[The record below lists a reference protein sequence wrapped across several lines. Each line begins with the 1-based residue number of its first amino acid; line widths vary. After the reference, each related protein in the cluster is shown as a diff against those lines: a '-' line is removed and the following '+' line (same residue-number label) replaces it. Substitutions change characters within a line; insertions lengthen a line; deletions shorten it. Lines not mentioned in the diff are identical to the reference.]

1 MSSESE
7 EEPLVALDSPKLR
20 DLLRSIA
27 VGKIQLPDFQRE
39 WKWDDERIRALIATV
54 TLDYP
59 LGVIMTLETGGDT
72 QFRARTLA
80 GVKVDPGVEPDL
92 LLLDGQQRLTSLVQ
106 ALYLDQPVA
115 TVDARDRR
123 IERWYYLDID
133 KAIDPEADRDDA
145 VISVPADRVFRE
157 DFARKVRLDLTTRD
171 AECRARY
178 FPLWLVFDD
187 DAVNSW
193 QRSFV
198 RLADENWDRWS
209 AFGARVLNN
218 IRECLIPMIRLDAS
232 TPNEA
237 VCSVF
242 ERVNTGGVA
251 LNVFELLT
259 ATYAGDRKH
268 AEAYGTEYGL
278 PEVWRNTKAALVSQY
293 PVLGQVDSG
302 RDEGL
307 TNVDFLQAVSLV
319 LSYER
324 KTEGKGSA
332 VACKRRDLLA
342 LPLAEFRRLEPVLAA
357 AFAWVGRFLG
367 KESIYSIR
375 DLPYRTQLVPLAAVR
390 ALCGE
395 RADEPDVMARLT
407 RWFWCGVLGEMYGGS
422 VESRFTRDVEQLVAW
437 ANGSPAEPDTIVE
450 AAFISDRLNT
460 LTTRNSAAYKG
471 IQALIIKQ
479 GAVDWSHPEESM
491 TGAFVLGQGVAIRQI
506 FPAAWAKRHRNLKA
520 RADSIVNKTPMSHL
534 ASRRMTGS
542 PSTYVGVL
550 ARESG
555 TPDEWFDD
563 VLSTHLVDPVA
574 LRNDDFAAFY
584 ADRYERLLALVEG
597 AMGKQVVRRAGE
609 AA

>member
-1 MSSESE
+1 M
-7 EEPLVALDSPKLR
+7 ALDSPKLR
-20 DLLRSIA
+20 DLLKNVA

-72 QFRARTLA
+72 QFRARSLA

-123 IERWYYLDID
+123 IERWYYLDIG

-145 VISVPADRVFRE
+145 VVSVPVDRVVRE
-157 DFARKVRLDLTTRD
+157 DFARKVRLDLSTRE
-171 AECRARY
+171 AECRAGY

-187 DAVNSW
+187 DAVSSW

-198 RLADENWDRWS
+198 KLADENWDRWA
-209 AFGARVLNN
+209 AFNTRVLNN
-218 IRECLIPMIRLDAS
+218 VRECLIPMIRLDAS

-259 ATYAGDRKH
+259 ATYAGDKKH
-268 AEAYGTEYGL
+268 AETYGTEYGL
-278 PEVWRNTKAALVSQY
+278 PEVWRNTKGELVAQY
-293 PVLGQVDSG
+293 PVLGQVESG

-324 KTEGKGSA
+324 KNEGRGSA

-342 LPLAEFRRLEPVLAA
+342 LPLAEFRRLEPVLAE
-357 AFAWVGRFLG
+357 AFGWVGRFLG
-367 KESIYSIR
+367 TQSIFTVR

-390 ALCGE
+390 ALLGG

-437 ANGSPAEPDTIVE
+437 VNGSPAEPDTIGE

-479 GAVDWSHPEESM
+479 GAVDWSHPEETM
-491 TGAFVLGQGVAIRQI
+491 TGAFVIGQGVAIRQI
-506 FPAAWAKRHRNLKA
+506 FPGAWVKRHLNLKV

-550 ARESG
+550 AREAG

-563 VLSTHLVDPVA
+563 VLTTHLVDPVA
-574 LRNDDFAAFY
+574 LRNDDFATFY
-584 ADRYERLLALVEG
+584 ARRYEQLLTLVEA
-597 AMGKQVVRRAGE
+597 AMGKRVVRRAGE

>member
-1 MSSESE
+1 MSPESE
-7 EEPLVALDSPKLR
+7 EEPFVALDSPKLR
-20 DLLRSIA
+20 DLLKSVA
-27 VGKIQLPDFQRE
+27 AGKIQLPDFQRE
-39 WKWDDERIRALIATV
+39 WKWDDERIKALISTV

-59 LGVIMTLETGGDT
+59 LGVVMTLETGGVT

-80 GVKVDPGVEPDL
+80 GVKVDPGSRPDL

-106 ALYLDQPVA
+106 ALYSDQPVA
-115 TVDARDRR
+115 TVDARDRK

-133 KAIDPEADRDDA
+133 KAINLEADRDDA
-145 VISVPADRVFRE
+145 VISVPADRVLRE
-157 DFARKVRLDLTTRD
+157 DFARRVRLDLSTTE
-171 AECRARY
+171 AECRAGH
-178 FPLWLVFDD
+178 FPLCLIFDN
-187 DAVNSW
+187 DAVSAW

-198 RLADENWDRWS
+198 GLAEENWDRW
-209 AFGARVLNN
+209 ATFNARILNN
-218 IRECLIPMIRLDAS
+218 VRECLIPMIRLDAL
-232 TPNEA
+232 TPKEA

-259 ATYAGDRKH
+259 ATYAGDRGH
-268 AEAYGTEYGL
+268 AEAHGTEYGL
-278 PEVWRNTKAALVSQY
+278 PEVWRTTKERLVAQY
-293 PVLGQVDSG
+293 SVLGQLESG

-324 KTEGKGSA
+324 KTAGKGSS

-342 LPLAEFRRLEPVLAA
+342 LPLAEFRRLEPVLADG
-357 AFAWVGRFLG
+357 FAWVGRFLG
-367 KESIYSIR
+367 FQSIFTIR

-390 ALCGE
+390 ALLGD
-395 RADEPDVMARLT
+395 RADDPDAVERLT

-437 ANGSPAEPDTIVE
+437 VNGSPTEPDTIGE
-450 AAFISDRLNT
+450 AAFLAERLNT

-479 GAVDWSHPEESM
+479 GAIDWSHPEQPM
-491 TGAFVLGQGVAIRQI
+491 TASFVVGQGVAIRQI
-506 FPAAWAKRHRNLKA
+506 FPASWVSKHGNTKA
-520 RADSIVNKTPMSHL
+520 RADSIVNKTPMSHV
-534 ASRRMTGS
+534 ASRRMAGT
-542 PSTYVGVL
+542 PSAYISVL

-563 VLSTHLVDPVA
+563 ILTTHLVDPA
-574 LRNDDFAAFY
+574 SLRTDNFTAFY
-584 ADRYERLLALVEG
+584 ASRYERLLTLVET

>member
-7 EEPLVALDSPKLR
+7 EELLVALDSPKLR
-20 DLLRSIA
+20 DLLKNVA
-27 VGKIQLPDFQRE
+27 AGKIQLPDFQRE

-54 TLDYP
+54 TQNYP
-59 LGVIMTLETGGDT
+59 LGVVMTLETGGAA
-72 QFRARTLA
+72 QFRARALA
-80 GVKVDPGVEPDL
+80 GVKVDPGVGPDL

-115 TVDARDRR
+115 TVDARERK

-133 KAIDPEADRDDA
+133 KAINPEVDREDA
-145 VISVPADRVFRE
+145 VVSVPADRMLRE
-157 DFARKVRLDLTTRD
+157 DFARRVRLDLRTRE
-171 AECRARY
+171 AECRAGY
-178 FPLWLVFDD
+178 FPLWLIFDD
-187 DAVNSW
+187 DAVSSW

-198 RLADENWDRWS
+198 RLAEVNWDRWS
-209 AFGARVLNN
+209 ALAARVLNN
-218 IRECLIPMIRLDAS
+218 VRECLIPMIRLDAS

-259 ATYAGDRKH
+259 ATYAGDRRH
-268 AEAYGTEYGL
+268 AETYGTEYGL
-278 PEVWRNTKAALVSQY
+278 PEVWRSTKEGLVAQY
-293 PVLGQVDSG
+293 PVLGQQEGG

-324 KTEGKGSA
+324 KNAGKGTS

-342 LPLAEFRRLEPVLAA
+342 LPLAEFRRLEPVLAD

-367 KESIYSIR
+367 TQSIFAVR

-390 ALCGE
+390 ALLGE
-395 RADEPDVMARLT
+395 RVDDSDAMDQLT

-437 ANGSPAEPDTIVE
+437 VSGSTAEPDTITE
-450 AAFISDRLNT
+450 AAFLAERLNT

-479 GAVDWSHPEESM
+479 GAVDWSHPEDPM
-491 TGAFVLGQGVAIRQI
+491 TGAFLVGQGVSIRQI
-506 FPAAWAKRHRNLKA
+506 FPASWISKHGSTEG
-520 RADSIVNKTPMSHL
+520 RADSIVNKTPMSHG
-534 ASRRMTGS
+534 ASRRMVGT
-542 PSTYVGVL
+542 PSAYVSVL

-555 TPDEWFDD
+555 TPEEWFDD
-563 VLSTHLVDPVA
+563 ILATHLVDPVA
-574 LRNDDFAAFY
+574 LRANDFTAFY
-584 ADRYERLLALVEG
+584 AHRYERLLALVET

>member
-1 MSSESE
+1 
-7 EEPLVALDSPKLR
+7 VALDSPKLHE
-20 DLLRSIA
+20 LLKSVA
-27 VGKIQLPDFQRE
+27 AGKIQLPDFQRE

-59 LGVIMTLETGGDT
+59 LGVVMTLETGGAA

-80 GVKVDPGVEPDL
+80 GVKVDPDVEPDL

-115 TVDARDRR
+115 TVDARDRK
-123 IERWYYLDID
+123 IDRWYYLDID

-145 VISVPADRVFRE
+145 VISVPADRVLRE
-157 DFARKVRLDLTTRD
+157 DFARRVRLDLSSQD
-171 AECRARY
+171 AECRQGF
-178 FPLWLVFDD
+178 FPLWRIFDH
-187 DAVNSW
+187 DAVNAW
-193 QRSFV
+193 QKSFV
-198 RLADENWDRWS
+198 RLADENWDRW
-209 AFGARVLNN
+209 AKFDARVLKNVN
-218 IRECLIPMIRLDAS
+218 GCLIPMIRLDAT

-259 ATYAGDRKH
+259 ATYAGDRRH
-268 AEAYGTEYGL
+268 TEEYGTEYGL
-278 PEVWRNTKAALVSQY
+278 PEVWRTTKDNLVTQY
-293 PVLGQVDSG
+293 PVLGQVESG

-319 LSYER
+319 LSFER
-324 KTEGKGSA
+324 KRARRGTA
-332 VACKRRDLLA
+332 VACKRRDLLN
-342 LPLAEFRRLEPVLAA
+342 LPLAEFRRLEPELAE

-367 KESIYSIR
+367 TQSIHAVR

-390 ALCGE
+390 AILGE
-395 RADEPDVMARLT
+395 RADDESVKARLT

-437 ANGSPAEPDTIVE
+437 VDGSATEPDTIGE
-450 AAFISDRLNT
+450 AAFLAERLNT

-471 IQALIIKQ
+471 LQALIIKQ
-479 GAVDWSHPEESM
+479 GAVDWSHPEEPM
-491 TGAFVLGQGVAIRQI
+491 NGAFVVGQSVAIRQI
-506 FPAAWAKRHRNLKA
+506 FPGSWVKRHGAGKG
-520 RADSIVNKTPMSHL
+520 RADSIINKTPMSYV

-542 PSTYVGVL
+542 PSAYVGLLV
-550 ARESG
+550 RESG
-555 TPDEWFDD
+555 TPDGWFDD
-563 VLSTHLVDPVA
+563 IISTHLVDPGA
-574 LRNDDFAAFY
+574 LRADDFATFY
-584 ADRYERLLALVEG
+584 TRRHEQLLALIER
-597 AMGKQVVRRAGE
+597 AMGKEVVRRAGE